1 MSIVYGLH
9 LNNTLIGMMVMGF
22 TFTNMYYFIFKG
34 AFYSLP
40 ESYSEAAKIDGAGN
54 FKIFLTIIMPLVR
67 TTFLSVFVLSF
78 VALWNDYTTALAFAP
93 QRPTVAYAFY
103 VRMSSA
109 SPDAT
114 QAGSEP
120 VRMAGAMILML
131 PILIFYAVGNRFLMG
146 NLTIGGIKG

>member
-1 MSIVYGLH
+1 
-9 LNNTLIGMMVMGF
+9 MVMGF

-34 AFYSLP
+34 VFHSIP
-40 ESYSEAAKIDGAGN
+40 DSYSEAAKIDGAGN
-54 FKIFLTIIMPLVR
+54 FRIFLTIMLPLVR
-67 TTFLSVFVLSF
+67 TTFSSVFVLCF

-103 VRMSSA
+103 SRMSGA

-114 QAGSEP
+114 NAGYET

-131 PILIFYAVGNRFLMG
+131 PILIFYAVGNKFLMG
-146 NLTIGGIKG
+146 NLTVGGIKG